1 MTIRLYIDEDS
12 MQSPLVIGLQARG
25 VDVLTAL
32 DAGMIEHSDEGHLE
46 YATKQ
51 GRVLYS
57 FNVRDFY
64 RLHQEYLAGGK
75 SHAGIIL
82 ALQQRYSAGE
92 QMRRLLKLIATKS
105 AGEMKNQVEFLSA
118 WG

>member
-1 MTIRLYIDEDS
+1 
-12 MQSPLVIGLQARG
+12 

-32 DAGMIEHSDEGHLE
+32 DAGMIERSDEGHLE
-46 YATKQ
+46 YATKE

-64 RLHQEYLAGGK
+64 GLHQEYLAGGK
-75 SHAGIIL
+75 SLAGIIL
-82 ALQQRYSAGE
+82 GRQQRYSAGE

-105 AGEMKNQVEFLSA
+105 AEEMKNHVEFLSA

>member
-1 MTIRLYIDEDS
+1 
-12 MQSPLVIGLQARG
+12 MQSALVRALQARG

-32 DAGMIEHSDEGHLE
+32 EAKMIERSDEEHLE
-46 YATKQ
+46 YATKE
-51 GRVLYS
+51 GRVLCS

-64 RLHQEYLAGGK
+64 RPHQEYLTEGK
-75 SHAGIIL
+75 SHRGIIL
-82 ALQQRYSAGE
+82 ARQQRYLTGE

-105 AGEMKNQVEFLSA
+105 AAEKMKNQVEFLSA